1 MSQHRCSTVD
11 QSGRKVLVTLGYDR
25 PLDYVFCTVMQH
37 AEGLAEGE
45 EVLYSNLGD
54 DEAGTDQQEVDYFRP
69 ILAALGIR
77 VPESMFTEV
86 ALDQLQSV
94 GNRTVV
100 HD

>member
-1 MSQHRCSTVD
+1 MSQHKHSTFS
-11 QSGRKVLVTLGYDR
+11 QNGRKVVVTLGYDR
-25 PLDYVFCTVMQH
+25 PLDYVFCTVMQC

-54 DEAGTDQQEVDYFRP
+54 DEAGADLQNVDYFRP
-69 ILAALGIR
+69 VLATLGIR

-86 ALDQLQSV
+86 QLDQLQRV

>member
-1 MSQHRCSTVD
+1 MSQHKHSTVSQD
-11 QSGRKVLVTLGYDR
+11 GRKVTVTLGYDR
-25 PLDYVFCTVMQH
+25 PLDYVFCTVMQ
-37 AEGLAEGE
+37 EGVGLAEGE
-45 EVLYSNLGD
+45 EVLYSTLGD
-54 DEAGTDQQEVDYFRP
+54 DAAGTDQQEVDYFRP

-86 ALDQLQSV
+86 ALDQLQRV